1 MKELPKAYSPQKTE
15 DKIYKLWEKS
25 GFFNPDILI
34 KKGIVKK
41 GAKPFSIVLP
51 PPNVTGTLHM
61 GHAAMLA
68 IEDILIRYHRMKG
81 EKTLW
86 LPGTDHAAIATESK
100 VEENLYKKE
109 GKTRHDLGKEKFLK
123 LVHQFAKESHDT
135 IVHQVKKMGS
145 SLDWSRE
152 AYTLD
157 QERSLAVRE
166 AFKRMYEGGLIYR
179 GDRIVNWDP
188 KMQTT
193 VSDDEIEWKEE
204 SSPFYYLKYGP
215 FVIGTARPE
224 TKFGDKYVVMHP
236 KDKRYA
242 KYKQGDKI
250 NLEWIT
256 GKITATVIKD
266 DSIDISFGTGVMTI
280 TPWHD
285 KADFDIAERH
295 NLDKEQIIDFKGKLL
310 PIAKEFAGQHIV
322 KAKPLI
328 VERLKNKGLLE
339 KIDESYT
346 HRIATNSRGGGVIE
360 PQIMRQW
367 FIDVNKE
374 FPFLHQGLKGIK
386 KGQKVSLKKLMLH
399 AVKSKQIEILP
410 KRFEKTYFHWIDNLR
425 DWCISRQ
432 IWFGHQIP
440 VWYRAKSMPK
450 KNMGFHESVVPQVF
464 AGKTKTYRLRDH
476 KFKVGD
482 QVTFENTQQHETF
495 GIGKISN
502 VKKTTVQKINLKD
515 PLHGATYNKTEELIA
530 AFKRHYPEKE
540 ITQRTKVFIY
550 TYRFTATKDAQELV
564 VGAKAPKGQG
574 WAQDPDTLDTWFS
587 AGLWTFSTLGWPASV
602 KTTAGKP
609 KKTGDLATYHPTSV
623 LETGYDILFFW
634 VARMILMTTYL
645 MDEVPFRT
653 VYLHGLV
660 RDEKGRK
667 MSKSLGNIIDP
678 LTMVEKYGA
687 DATRLS
693 LIIGAAPGNDLKLSE
708 DRVKGYR
715 NFANKLWNIARFV
728 QMHTSDYGG
737 KNKPQLS
744 TKDKKIL
751 SDFAATK
758 KQVTKH
764 IEEYRLS
771 QAAETL
777 YHYAWHTFADKV
789 LEDSKKILED
799 EKKRA
804 ARQYILVTILSELLR
819 LLHPFTPFV
828 TEELYQQL
836 PLKNKKKTVMIEQ
849 WPA

>member
-1 MKELPKAYSPQKTE
+1 MKELPKAYNPKATE
-15 DKIYKLWEKS
+15 DKIYQLWEKS
-25 GFFNPDILI
+25 GFFNPDALGSRDSDV
-34 KKGIVKK
+34 KGRQSP
-41 GAKPFSIVLP
+41 AKPFSIVLP

-81 EKTLW
+81 DKTLW

-100 VEENLYKKE
+100 VEQDLYKKL

-123 LVHQFAKESHDT
+123 LVHQFAKESHNI
-135 IVHQVKKMGS
+135 IVHQVKKMGA

-157 QERSLAVRE
+157 QERNLAVRT
-166 AFKRMYEGGLIYR
+166 AFQKMYDGGLIYR
-179 GDRIVNWDP
+179 GNRIVNWDP

-193 VSDDEIEWKEE
+193 VSDDEMEWQEE

-242 KYKQGDKI
+242 KYKQGQK
-250 NLEWIT
+250 LEVEWMQ
-256 GKITATVIKD
+256 GKITATIIKD
-266 DSIDISFGTGVMTI
+266 SSIDMSFGTGVMTI

-285 KADFDIAERH
+285 RADFDIAERH
-295 NLDKEQIIDFKGKLL
+295 NLDKEQIIDKKGKLL
-310 PIAKEFAGQHIV
+310 FVAGEFAGLHIK
-322 KAKPLI
+322 KARPLI
-328 VERLKNKGLLE
+328 VEKLKKKGLVE
-339 KIDESYT
+339 RIDEKYM
-346 HRIATNSRGGGVIE
+346 HRIAVNSRGGGVIE

-367 FIDVNKE
+367 FVDVAKE
-374 FPFLHQGLKGIK
+374 FPFPHTGLTGVK
-386 KGQKVSLKKLMLH
+386 KGQKTTLKKLMLH
-399 AVKSKQIEILP
+399 VVKTKQIEILP
-410 KRFEKTYFHWIDNLR
+410 KRFEKTYFHWIENLR

-440 VWYRAKSMPK
+440 VWYK
-450 KNMGFHESVVPQVF
+450 KEEVYVGIEAPQ
-464 AGKTKTYRLRDH
+464 
-476 KFKVGD
+476 
-482 QVTFENTQQHETF
+482 
-495 GIGKISN
+495 
-502 VKKTTVQKINLKD
+502 
-515 PLHGATYNKTEELIA
+515 
-530 AFKRHYPEKE
+530 KE
-540 ITQRTKVFIY
+540 GRSGSKNWT
-550 TYRFTATKDAQELV
+550 
-564 VGAKAPKGQG
+564 
-574 WAQDPDTLDTWFS
+574 QDPDTLDTWFS
-587 AGLWTFSTLGWPASV
+587 SGLWTFSTLGWP
-602 KTTAGKP
+602 
-609 KKTGDLATYHPTSV
+609 KKGSDLDVYHPTSV

-645 MDEVPFRT
+645 VGEVPFRT

-660 RDEKGRK
+660 RDEKGEK
-667 MSKSLGNIIDP
+667 MSKSKGNIIDP
-678 LTMVEKYGA
+678 LDMIQKYGA

-728 QMHTSDYGG
+728 QMHTSDYKAKG
-737 KNKPQLS
+737 KPKLS
-744 TKDKKIL
+744 ANDKTIL
-751 SDFAATK
+751 SDFKKTK
-758 KQVTKH
+758 EEVTKL

-771 QAAETL
+771 QAAEIL

-789 LEDSKKILED
+789 LEDSKKVLSPFGRSPEGRD
-799 EKKRA
+799 DKQARS
-804 ARQYILVTILSELLR
+804 ARQYVLLTVLTELLR

-836 PLKNKKKTVMIEQ
+836 ILKDKKKMLMIEK
-849 WPA
+849 WPL